1 MGTLCCVATTYD
13 YMCVCTI
20 RILDAYIICVSVCLM
35 QAAGTRIGK
44 SCFNAT
50 TVEDGAGNAGSAL
63 HSLDALCCSD
73 LLQCVAVVFGS
84 NS

>member
-1 MGTLCCVATTYD
+1 
-13 YMCVCTI
+13 
-20 RILDAYIICVSVCLM
+20 M

-44 SCFNAT
+44 SCFDAT

-63 HSLDALCCSD
+63 HPLDALCCSD

-84 NS
+84 NSRK